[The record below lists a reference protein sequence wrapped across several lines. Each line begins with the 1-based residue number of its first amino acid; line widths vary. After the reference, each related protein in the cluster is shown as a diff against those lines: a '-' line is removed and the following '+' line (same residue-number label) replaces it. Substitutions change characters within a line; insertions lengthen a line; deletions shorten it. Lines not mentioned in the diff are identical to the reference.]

1 MFNLSAKFYFLT
13 VLACSE
19 KPLTVIVDI
28 KPSNESSV
36 TAGDTVRCS
45 VGDSVTAAD
54 SYTWI
59 DSTTGH
65 VIHHGDEWTVKP
77 CINTGDDGPTG
88 MMDNCVQS
96 TGGLM
101 MMECHVTVGM
111 TTASEAVALRLIQ
124 PETTRTTAATT
135 TKS

>member
-1 MFNLSAKFYFLT
+1 MHGYFVNT
-13 VLACSE
+13 AGTCTE
-19 KPLTVIVDI
+19 RPLTIAI
-28 KPSNESSV
+28 TPSNESSV
-36 TAGDTVRCS
+36 KAGDTVSCS
-45 VGDSVTAAD
+45 VVDNDTSAD
-54 SYTWI
+54 NYTWI

-111 TTASEAVALRLIQ
+111 TIASEAVALRLIQ
-124 PETTRTTAATT
+124 PETTRITAATT